1 MDLLGASMTPEERFI
16 LVRDLIE
23 RALEL
28 GHVTSGHKKLA
39 AYIRGLAK
47 GCTSVEQQELIG
59 VFCE

>member
-28 GHVTSGHKKLA
+28 GHVTSGLQTLL
-39 AYIRGLAK
+39 GD
-47 GCTSVEQQELIG
+47 Q
-59 VFCE
+59 